1 MESLGRKVKEDG
13 VVIDEK
19 ILKVDGFLN
28 HQIDAKL
35 MNDVGKTFYESFKDA
50 GITKILTIEASG
62 IAPAIMASFHFDVP
76 CLFAKKAKPSTL
88 KDGFYSTDIHSF
100 TKNKTSTVIVSEEF
114 LGADDKVLIIDDFL
128 ANGDASLGL
137 NDIVKQANATT
148 VGVGIV
154 VEKSFQNGRQR
165 LEDAGLYVSS
175 LCKVASLKGN
185 KVTIKCATFVSDVCR
200 GYSCSYYCGDKL
212 KIFS

>member
-28 HQIDAKL
+28 HQIDATL
-35 MNDVGKTFYESFKDA
+35 MNEVGQTFYDAYKDA

-62 IAPAIMASFHFDVP
+62 IAPAIMAAFHFDVP

-88 KDGFYSTDIHSF
+88 KDGFYSTEIHSF

-114 LGADDKVLIIDDFL
+114 LGEGDKVLIIDDFL

-137 NDIVKQANATT
+137 NDIVQQAKATT
-148 VGVGIV
+148 VVIGIV
-154 VEKSFQNGRQR
+154 VEKSFQDGRQR
-165 LEDAGLYVSS
+165 LENEGLNVTS

-185 KVTIKCATFVSDVCR
+185 KVTLL
-200 GYSCSYYCGDKL
+200 GEQ
-212 KIFS
+212 

>member
-137 NDIVKQANATT
+137 NDIVQQANATT

-185 KVTIKCATFVSDVCR
+185 KVTLLGEA
-200 GYSCSYYCGDKL
+200 
-212 KIFS
+212 

>member
-1 MESLGRKVKEDG
+1 MESLGQKVKEDG

-35 MNDVGKTFYESFKDA
+35 MNDVGKTFYEPFKDA

-114 LGADDKVLIIDDFL
+114 LGPDDKVLIIDDFL

-185 KVTIKCATFVSDVCR
+185 KVTLLGEA
-200 GYSCSYYCGDKL
+200 
-212 KIFS
+212 

>member
-1 MESLGRKVKEDG
+1 MESLGQKVKEDG

-114 LGADDKVLIIDDFL
+114 LGPDDKVLIIDDFL

-165 LEDAGLYVSS
+165 IEDAGLNVSS

-185 KVTIKCATFVSDVCR
+185 KVTLLGEA
-200 GYSCSYYCGDKL
+200 
-212 KIFS
+212 

>member
-19 ILKVDGFLN
+19 ILKVDGLLN

-185 KVTIKCATFVSDVCR
+185 KVTLLGEA
-200 GYSCSYYCGDKL
+200 
-212 KIFS
+212 

>member
-1 MESLGRKVKEDG
+1 MESLGQKVKEDG

-128 ANGDASLGL
+128 ANGDTSLGL

-185 KVTIKCATFVSDVCR
+185 KVTLLGEA
-200 GYSCSYYCGDKL
+200 
-212 KIFS
+212 

>member
-175 LCKVASLKGN
+175 PCKVASLKGN
-185 KVTIKCATFVSDVCR
+185 KVTLLGEA
-200 GYSCSYYCGDKL
+200 
-212 KIFS
+212 

>member
-1 MESLGRKVKEDG
+1 MESLGQKVKEDG

-114 LGADDKVLIIDDFL
+114 LGPDDKVLIIDDFL

-137 NDIVKQANATT
+137 NDIVNQANATT

-185 KVTIKCATFVSDVCR
+185 KVTLLGEA
-200 GYSCSYYCGDKL
+200 
-212 KIFS
+212 

>member
-1 MESLGRKVKEDG
+1 MESLGQKVKEDG

-88 KDGFYSTDIHSF
+88 KDGYYSTDIHSF

-114 LGADDKVLIIDDFL
+114 LGPDDKVLIIDDFL

-185 KVTIKCATFVSDVCR
+185 KVTLLGEA
-200 GYSCSYYCGDKL
+200 
-212 KIFS
+212 

>member
-35 MNDVGKTFYESFKDA
+35 MNEVGKTFYESFKDA

-185 KVTIKCATFVSDVCR
+185 KVTLLGEA
-200 GYSCSYYCGDKL
+200 
-212 KIFS
+212 

>member
-114 LGADDKVLIIDDFL
+114 LGADDKLLIIDDFL

-185 KVTIKCATFVSDVCR
+185 KVTLLGEA
-200 GYSCSYYCGDKL
+200 
-212 KIFS
+212 

>member
-154 VEKSFQNGRQR
+154 VEK
-165 LEDAGLYVSS
+165 VS
-175 LCKVASLKGN
+175 KMGANV
-185 KVTIKCATFVSDVCR
+185 
-200 GYSCSYYCGDKL
+200 
-212 KIFS
+212 

>member
-28 HQIDAKL
+28 YQIDAKL

-185 KVTIKCATFVSDVCR
+185 KVTLLGEA
-200 GYSCSYYCGDKL
+200 
-212 KIFS
+212 

>member
-28 HQIDAKL
+28 HQIDASL
-35 MNDVGKTFYESFKDA
+35 MNEVGKTFYEQFKDE

-114 LGADDKVLIIDDFL
+114 LGEIDKVLIIDVCL

-137 NDIVKQANATT
+137 NEIVQQAKATT
-148 VGVGIV
+148 VGIGIV
-154 VEKSFQNGRQR
+154 VEKSFQDGRQR
-165 LEDAGLYVSS
+165 LENEGLKVSS

-185 KVTIKCATFVSDVCR
+185 KVTLL
-200 GYSCSYYCGDKL
+200 GEQ
-212 KIFS
+212 

>member
-114 LGADDKVLIIDDFL
+114 LGPDDKVLIIDDFL

-185 KVTIKCATFVSDVCR
+185 KVTLIGEA
-200 GYSCSYYCGDKL
+200 
-212 KIFS
+212 

>member
-1 MESLGRKVKEDG
+1 MESLGQKVKEDG

-62 IAPAIMASFHFDVP
+62 IAPSFHFDVP

-114 LGADDKVLIIDDFL
+114 LGPDDKVLIIDDFL

-185 KVTIKCATFVSDVCR
+185 KVTLLGEA
-200 GYSCSYYCGDKL
+200 
-212 KIFS
+212 

>member
-1 MESLGRKVKEDG
+1 MESLGQKVKEDG

-35 MNDVGKTFYESFKDA
+35 MNDAGKTFYESFKDA

-114 LGADDKVLIIDDFL
+114 LGPDDKVLIIDDFL

-185 KVTIKCATFVSDVCR
+185 KVTLLGEA
-200 GYSCSYYCGDKL
+200 
-212 KIFS
+212 

>member
-1 MESLGRKVKEDG
+1 MEALEQKVKEDG

-185 KVTIKCATFVSDVCR
+185 KVTLLGEA
-200 GYSCSYYCGDKL
+200 
-212 KIFS
+212 

>member
-175 LCKVASLKGN
+175 LCKVASLKRN
-185 KVTIKCATFVSDVCR
+185 KVTLLGEA
-200 GYSCSYYCGDKL
+200 
-212 KIFS
+212 

>member
-1 MESLGRKVKEDG
+1 MESLGRKVKEYG
-13 VVIDEK
+13 VFIDEK

-28 HQIDAKL
+28 HQIDATL
-35 MNDVGKTFYESFKDA
+35 MNEVGQTFYDAYKDA

-62 IAPAIMASFHFDVP
+62 IAPAIMAAFHFDVP

-88 KDGFYSTDIHSF
+88 KDGFYSTEIHSF

-114 LGADDKVLIIDDFL
+114 LGEGDKVLIIDDFL

-137 NDIVKQANATT
+137 NDIVQQAKATT
-148 VGVGIV
+148 VGIGIV
-154 VEKSFQNGRQR
+154 VEKSFQDGRQR
-165 LEDAGLYVSS
+165 LENEGLNVTS

-185 KVTIKCATFVSDVCR
+185 KVTLL
-200 GYSCSYYCGDKL
+200 GEQ
-212 KIFS
+212 

>member
-1 MESLGRKVKEDG
+1 MDLLKQKVEADG

-35 MNDVGKTFYESFKDA
+35 MHSVGQTFYEQFKDA

-62 IAPAIMASFHFDVP
+62 IAPAIMAAMHFDVP

-88 KDGFYSTDIHSF
+88 TKDVYQADIHSF
-100 TKNKTSTVIVSEEF
+100 TKNTTSTVIVAKEF
-114 LGADDKVLIIDDFL
+114 LGAHDRVLIIDDFL

-137 NDIVKQANATT
+137 NEIVQQAQATT

-154 VEKSFQNGRQR
+154 VEKSFQPGRER
-165 LEDAGLYVSS
+165 LEQAGLKVSS
-175 LCKVASLKGN
+175 LCKVASLSGN
-185 KVTIKCATFVSDVCR
+185 KVTFLGEEV
-200 GYSCSYYCGDKL
+200 
-212 KIFS
+212 